1 MRFDVTYAGLMY
13 SSQMFSALLLHGG
26 ERYAE
31 MRYPELRYSELGR
44 PFNRQ
49 VARVVR
55 SGERFLS
62 HESYVSR

>member
-1 MRFDVTYAGLMY
+1 MGSDACSDSTYAGLMY

-26 ERYAE
+26 ERYPE
-31 MRYPELRYSELGR
+31 MRYP
-44 PFNRQ
+44 FNPQ
-49 VARVVR
+49 VGRVVR